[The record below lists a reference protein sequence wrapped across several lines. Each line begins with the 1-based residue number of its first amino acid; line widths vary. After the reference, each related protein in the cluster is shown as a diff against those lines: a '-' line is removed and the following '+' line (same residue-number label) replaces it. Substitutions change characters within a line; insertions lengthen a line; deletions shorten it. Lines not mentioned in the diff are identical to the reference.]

1 MTRAQMQEYDRFLDE
16 NDWDIYYWATQT
28 PAATTVESAEGAP
41 EGGHAPGVLQGEKA
55 NRVEKQK
62 TGEEKMVA
70 EEMRGARTKAGGEGG
85 PVKARPSLT
94 DAPEKV
100 ESGAEKVEFGGGPVG
115 EWSQTVGR
123 NREPYR
129 PPPKRWVN
137 SEILRLIKKH
147 VAEGKAKVAGTEKLG
162 GLGSMPALD

>member
-1 MTRAQMQEYDRFLDE
+1 MTRAQLEEYDRFLDE

-28 PAATTVESAEGAP
+28 PPATPVEYAEGAP
-41 EGGHAPGVLQGEKA
+41 EGGQAPGVLQENKA
-55 NRVEKQK
+55 
-62 TGEEKMVA
+62 GEEKMVE

-85 PVKARPSLT
+85 PVKAAPSVT
-94 DAPEKV
+94 DAPEQV

-115 EWSQTVGR
+115 EWAQTVGR

-129 PPPKRWVN
+129 PPPKRWVD

-147 VAEGKAKVAGTEKLG
+147 VAEGKAKVAGREKLG